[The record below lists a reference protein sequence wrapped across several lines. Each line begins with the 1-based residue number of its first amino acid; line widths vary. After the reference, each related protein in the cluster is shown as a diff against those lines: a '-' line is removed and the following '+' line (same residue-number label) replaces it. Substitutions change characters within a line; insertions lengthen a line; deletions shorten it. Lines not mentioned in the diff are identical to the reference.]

1 MHIIIILAVSR
12 PIHVI
17 MLFIMVFYQHY
28 FFQEF
33 ELLDF
38 SLRSAR
44 IFFRADMTAEE
55 EDDEQKR
62 KEGEAGA
69 TGEGGASGEGGAPP
83 PPADQG
89 GPPPPPPADGTI
101 IIYYYVVA
109 YSRYY
114 RLHNFCACMHHICL
128 HVISCGHL

>member
-1 MHIIIILAVSR
+1 
-12 PIHVI
+12 
-17 MLFIMVFYQHY
+17 MVFCPHY

-69 TGEGGASGEGGAPP
+69 TGEGGASGEGEAPP
-83 PPADQG
+83 PLADQG
-89 GPPPPPPADGTI
+89 GPPPPPPADGMI
-101 IIYYYVVA
+101 IIIMLQLTVDITDFVCPSYVPA
-109 YSRYY
+109 C
-114 RLHNFCACMHHICL
+114 HNKL
-128 HVISCGHL
+128 